1 MRIYL
6 SLSSDQSDPTPI
18 DFEAVGFDHAKQVGL
33 DPHSIIEIEPGV
45 SLMVFDTETS
55 APTRVQDTDLENS
68 LKKVGIK
75 FERYRKDYLGLG
87 PQAAYYKMSV
97 N

>member
-6 SLSSDQSDPTPI
+6 SLSADQSDPTPV

-45 SLMVFDTETS
+45 
-55 APTRVQDTDLENS
+55 
-68 LKKVGIK
+68 
-75 FERYRKDYLGLG
+75 
-87 PQAAYYKMSV
+87 
-97 N
+97 